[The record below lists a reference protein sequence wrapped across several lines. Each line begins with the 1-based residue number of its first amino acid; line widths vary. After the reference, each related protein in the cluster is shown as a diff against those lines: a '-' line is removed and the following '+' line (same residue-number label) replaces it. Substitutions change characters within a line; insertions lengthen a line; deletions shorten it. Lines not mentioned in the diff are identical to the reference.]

1 MPALRKPPPPARQD
15 SKHPDRWIL
24 VIEGFAA
31 AVTFRYHSAMTQHPE
46 RHYSLDEYFSIEE
59 MSEVRHEYSGGEIF
73 AMSGGS
79 RNHNQ
84 IAQNLTR
91 AFDSLR
97 SKGCR
102 SYLTD
107 VRLKTPAGL
116 YTYPDVMAISG
127 PAALTGDRL
136 ETVTNPVVLAEVLSA
151 STRDYD
157 CGQKFD
163 LYRAIPTLRD
173 CLLVDQYAVE
183 VEHRWLDGAVWRSD
197 RHTHPEDRVKLTGVP
212 VTLVVE
218 AMYELVER

>member
-1 MPALRKPPPPARQD
+1 MTCNAVD
-15 SKHPDRWIL
+15 N
-24 VIEGFAA
+24 FAEA
-31 AVTFRYHSAMTQHPE
+31 ETFRYHSAMAQHPQ

-59 MSEVRHEYSGGEIF
+59 MSEVRHEYSDGEIF

-107 VRLKTPAGL
+107 VRLRTPAGL
-116 YTYPDVMAISG
+116 YTYPDVMVICG
-127 PAALTGDRL
+127 PAILTGDRL

-157 CGQKFD
+157 CGHKFD

-173 CLLVDQYAVE
+173 YLLVDQYAME
-183 VEHRWLDGAVWRSD
+183 VEHRWLDGAVWQSD
-197 RHTHPEDRVKLTGVP
+197 RHTHREDRVKLAGVP
-212 VTLVVE
+212 VELAVE
-218 AMYELVER
+218 AIYELVER

>member
-1 MPALRKPPPPARQD
+1 MA
-15 SKHPDRWIL
+15 
-24 VIEGFAA
+24 
-31 AVTFRYHSAMTQHPE
+31 QHPQ

-59 MSEVRHEYSGGEIF
+59 MSEVRHEYSDGEIF

-116 YTYPDVMAISG
+116 YTYPDVMVICG

-183 VEHRWLDGAVWRSD
+183 VEHRWFDGAMWRSD
-197 RHTHPEDRVKLTGVP
+197 RHTHREDRVKLAGVP